1 MIIQIIY
8 GLVNHFQRRNI
19 RKYYRKLFWFS
30 FYFSR
35 YTKHL
40 LGKIQIDKSWLR
52 EFKSTEN
59 AKASHSK

>member
-19 RKYYRKLFWFS
+19 RKYYRKLFGFS

-35 YTKHL
+35 NVYLEK
-40 LGKIQIDKSWLR
+40 
-52 EFKSTEN
+52 FK
-59 AKASHSK
+59 